1 MKEKKEKK
9 GGFLRWPWNVIVY
22 VLLVLVLRIFAI
34 PVILILMWVQR
45 KNNPHGAEEGFCLS
59 RTRKRLTWLIWAL
72 LVFVVSAALFCM
84 LKVGLDQ
91 ERTYWE
97 TMDYVTLAVCGVG
110 GPLLFIAGVYLVYVA
125 IRDTF
130 FPEKSTLAKS
140 IREQLPYPD
149 DAPPVDKL
157 FAMVDEDL
165 KENGLWFASVG
176 IGKEWVLGDKVNKID
191 RIRGIFVVNEIHRH
205 HTETGI
211 RTNRTMEL
219 VLIDD
224 RWQRNVTSFN
234 SLKELQA
241 AADYLA
247 LQVPDARRGVNG
259 ANMEFWNMKEE
270 EQENF
275 EREFRQ
281 KQSLRASGQMQQ
293 EVLGGKRRG
302 MEEYYG

>member
-9 GGFLRWPWNVIVY
+9 GVFLRWPWNVVVY

-45 KNNPHGAEEGFCLS
+45 KNNPHGVEEGYCLS
-59 RTRKRLTWLIWAL
+59 HTRKRLTWLIWAF
-72 LVFVVSAALFCM
+72 LVLVASAALFCM

-97 TMDYVTLAVCGVG
+97 TMDYVTLAFCGIG
-110 GPLLFIAGVYLVYVA
+110 GPLLLIGGIYLGYVA

-130 FPEKSTLAKS
+130 FPEKSTLAQS
-140 IREQLPYPD
+140 IRKQLPYPD
-149 DAPPVDKL
+149 EAPAVDKL

-165 KENGLWFASVG
+165 KKNGRWFASVG
-176 IGKEWVLGDKVNKID
+176 IGKEWVLGDVANRID
-191 RIRGIFVVNEIHRH
+191 RIRGIFVVNELHRH
-205 HTETGI
+205 HTQTGI
-211 RTNRTMEL
+211 RTSRTMEL

-234 SLKELQA
+234 NLKELQA

-247 LQVPDARRGVNG
+247 LQVPDAKRGVNG
-259 ANMEFWNMKEE
+259 ENMDFWNMKEE
-270 EQENF
+270 ARENF

-281 KQSLRASGQMQQ
+281 KQNLRASKQMWQ
-293 EVLGGKRRG
+293 GD
-302 MEEYYG
+302 YYNNHFQ